1 MRHAILM
8 TAYKQPELINRWIDN
23 YAHLFDFYIHIDLKS
38 SVKPNDIHV
47 KDNVYILK
55 NTKLTGGVN
64 HLKAFI
70 ELMQLADLEG
80 YDYYHTISAQDW
92 MLPFRLDT
100 LEKGSRTWN
109 GENCPDRNGKR
120 TRRF

>member
-8 TAYKQPELINRWIDN
+8 TAYKQPEQINRWIDN

-55 NTKLTGGVN
+55 KYKVNWGG
-64 HLKAFI
+64 
-70 ELMQLADLEG
+70 
-80 YDYYHTISAQDW
+80 
-92 MLPFRLDT
+92 
-100 LEKGSRTWN
+100 
-109 GENCPDRNGKR
+109 GKS
-120 TRRF
+120 FESLH